1 MTLRELQ
8 IKLLNYDDLEQETKK
23 IVWHT
28 KNKEEKRMSKEITS
42 KFHCLS
48 QTRLNRSRRR
58 KNIFFDAQWI
68 FFEGKRTA
76 CLQYS
81 SPQYFSSHLQ
91 SCCCIRKS
99 HKTMMMMEM
108 KFIFLSGH
116 EISFHK
122 ISRDCSLSFL
132 FADFFINFFYSLVGV
147 SLFFREDGTLLRVE
161 LRAIVVN
168 GY

>member
-48 QTRLNRSRRR
+48 QTRLNRSR
-58 KNIFFDAQWI
+58 NFFDAQWI
-68 FFEGKRTA
+68 FFEGKRTT
-76 CLQYS
+76 CSQYS

-132 FADFFINFFYSLVGV
+132 FADFFIKFFILWLEFLS
-147 SLFFREDGTLLRVE
+147 FFREDGTLLRVE